1 MTPSKRDVE
10 RRVDKLEPKDE
21 DDTLTVRINHEHVD
35 EDGEVVDEETEL
47 FRLGTDALADGRRG
61 ACWRPDRLCPNSIR
75 GLTTEKRRRDGRE
88 RDAVVFFDR
97 IARA

>member
-47 FRLGTDALADGRRG
+47 FRLGTDA
-61 ACWRPDRLCPNSIR
+61 
-75 GLTTEKRRRDGRE
+75 
-88 RDAVVFFDR
+88 
-97 IARA
+97 

>member
-47 FRLGTDALADGRRG
+47 FRLGTDALADGRSG
-61 ACWRPDRLCPNSIR
+61 ACWRSL
-75 GLTTEKRRRDGRE
+75 GRYP
-88 RDAVVFFDR
+88 
-97 IARA
+97 